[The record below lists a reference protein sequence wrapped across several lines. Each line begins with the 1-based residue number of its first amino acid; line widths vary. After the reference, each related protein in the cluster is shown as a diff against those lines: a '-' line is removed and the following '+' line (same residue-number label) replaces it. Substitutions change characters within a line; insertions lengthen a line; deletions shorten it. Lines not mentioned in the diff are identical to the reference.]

1 MCDQKEPEGQ
11 PSKRLSADSRR
22 DQLLDIGKWLFNSRR
37 YSEISVDDNAQAA
50 GISKGLLY
58 HYFES
63 KKDFFLIGLREA
75 AVELL
80 NACKVDPALSYEE
93 QVSSGIKRYLDYVEE
108 RSFAYLNL
116 FYLFRDESG
125 ALPELVEVIEEVRQQ
140 LLHRL
145 VGRQILP
152 RDKAAPA
159 TRIALRGFLGYA
171 EASVL
176 YWLENGLV
184 DRLLVEQILISNF
197 ANALSTGFRIDFGA
211 NSDELKTVQEHL
223 SALRTRYGF

>member
-1 MCDQKEPEGQ
+1 MVDSKDQENH
-11 PSKRLSADSRR
+11 SAKRLSADSRR

-37 YSEISVDDNAQAA
+37 YSEISVDDVAQAA

-63 KKDFFLIGLREA
+63 KKDFFLVGLREA

-80 NACKVDPALSYEE
+80 NACKVDPALPYED
-93 QVSSGIKRYLDYVEE
+93 QISIGIKRYLDYVEE

-125 ALPELVEVIEEVRQQ
+125 ALPELVEVIEEVRQEI
-140 LLHRL
+140 LHRL
-145 VGRQILP
+145 GGRALLP
-152 RDKAAPA
+152 RDKPIPA
-159 TRIALRGFLGYA
+159 TRMALRGFLGYA
-171 EASVL
+171 EAAVL

-184 DRLLVEQILISNF
+184 DRPGVEQILISNF
-197 ANALSTGFRIDFGA
+197 VNALSTGFLVDFGA
-211 NSDELKTVQEHL
+211 NSDELKTVQEYL
-223 SALRTRYGF
+223 GPLRARYGI

>member
-1 MCDQKEPEGQ
+1 MDDQKDRESP

-22 DQLLDIGKWLFNSRR
+22 DQLLEIGKSLFYTRR
-37 YSEISVDDNAQAA
+37 YSEISIDDIAHAA

-80 NACKVDPALSYEE
+80 NACKVDPALAYEE
-93 QVSSGIKRYLDYVEE
+93 QISIGIKCYLDYVEE

-125 ALPELVEVIEEVRQQ
+125 ALPELVEVIEEVRQEI
-140 LLHRL
+140 LHRL
-145 VGRQILP
+145 GGKALLP
-152 RDKAAPA
+152 RDKVIPA
-159 TRIALRGFLGYA
+159 TRMSLRGFLGYA
-171 EASVL
+171 EAAVL

-184 DRLLVEQILISNF
+184 DRPGAEQLLISSF
-197 ANALSTGFRIDFGA
+197 VNALSTGFLIDFGA
-211 NSDELKTVQEHL
+211 NSDEFKTLQEHL
-223 SALRTRYGF
+223 GALRERYGF